1 MDLREKKTKR
11 SIQNAF
17 LQIRSKKPLEKIT
30 VKELC
35 ELAEI
40 SKATF
45 YLHYKDIYDLSDTLQ
60 QQVIKDILGHLND
73 PKDIIYHLQKANTQ
87 IIEGYYANQN
97 IVHILFSGMQF
108 AKLPECIETEIKKLV
123 FEQFPELEHDAAT
136 NIRITYQMM
145 GSFYSFYQYEKQFG
159 HESVL
164 KTVNEIARLFENMS
178 SLR

>member
-11 SIQNAF
+11 SINNAF
-17 LQIRSKKPLEKIT
+17 LQLRSKKTLEKIT

-45 YLHYKDIYDLSDTLQ
+45 YLHYRDIYDLSYNLQ
-60 QQVIKDILGHLND
+60 QKVVTDILSHLEN
-73 PKDIIYHLQKANTQ
+73 PKDIILNLQKAHIQ

-97 IVHILFSGMQF
+97 IVHILFSDSQF
-108 AKLPECIETEIKKLV
+108 SKLPECIESEIKKIV
-123 FEQFPELEHDAAT
+123 FEQFPELKDDAAT

-145 GSFYSFYQYEKQFG
+145 GSFYAFYKYEKQFG
-159 HESVL
+159 HETVL
-164 KTVNEIARLFENMS
+164 KTVNNITELFENI
-178 SLR
+178 

>member
-11 SIQNAF
+11 SINNAF

-45 YLHYKDIYDLSDTLQ
+45 YLHYRDIYDLSDTLQ
-60 QQVIKDILGHLND
+60 QQVITDIVSHLEN
-73 PKDIIYHLQKANTQ
+73 PKDIIFNLQKAHIQ

-97 IVHILFSGMQF
+97 IVHILFSDSQF
-108 AKLPECIETEIKKLV
+108 SKLPECIESEIKKIV
-123 FEQFPELEHDAAT
+123 FEQFPELKDDAAT

-145 GSFYSFYQYEKQFG
+145 GSFYAFYKYEKQFG
-159 HESVL
+159 HEAIL
-164 KTVNEIARLFENMS
+164 KTVNNITELFVNI
-178 SLR
+178 

>member
-11 SIQNAF
+11 SINNAF

-60 QQVIKDILGHLND
+60 QQVITDIVSHLEN
-73 PKDIIYHLQKANTQ
+73 PKDIIFNLQKAHIQ

-97 IVHILFSGMQF
+97 IVHILFSDSQF
-108 AKLPECIETEIKKLV
+108 SKLPECIESEIKKIV
-123 FEQFPELEHDAAT
+123 FEQFPELKNDAAT

-145 GSFYSFYQYEKQFG
+145 GSFYAFYKYEKQFG
-159 HESVL
+159 HEAIL
-164 KTVNEIARLFENMS
+164 KTVNNITELFVNI
-178 SLR
+178 

>member
-11 SIQNAF
+11 SISNAF

-45 YLHYKDIYDLSDTLQ
+45 YLHYRDIYDLSYNLQ
-60 QQVIKDILGHLND
+60 QKVVTDILSHLEN
-73 PKDIIYHLQKANTQ
+73 PKDIILNLQKAHIQ

-97 IVHILFSGMQF
+97 IVHILFSDSQF
-108 AKLPECIETEIKKLV
+108 SKLPECIESEIKKIV
-123 FEQFPELEHDAAT
+123 FEQFPELKDDAAT

-145 GSFYSFYQYEKQFG
+145 GSFYAFYKYEKQFG
-159 HESVL
+159 HETVL
-164 KTVNEIARLFENMS
+164 KTVNNITELFENI
-178 SLR
+178 

>member
-11 SIQNAF
+11 SINNAF
-17 LQIRSKKPLEKIT
+17 LQIRSKKPLKKIT

-60 QQVIKDILGHLND
+60 QQV
-73 PKDIIYHLQKANTQ
+73 KDIIFNLQKAHIQ

-97 IVHILFSGMQF
+97 IVHILFSDSQF
-108 AKLPECIETEIKKLV
+108 SKLPECIESEIKKIV
-123 FEQFPELEHDAAT
+123 FEQFPELKNDAAT

-145 GSFYSFYQYEKQFG
+145 GSFYAFYKYEKQFG
-159 HESVL
+159 HETVL
-164 KTVNEIARLFENMS
+164 KTVNNITELFENI
-178 SLR
+178 

>member
-11 SIQNAF
+11 SINNAF
-17 LQIRSKKPLEKIT
+17 LQLRSKKTLEKIT

-45 YLHYKDIYDLSDTLQ
+45 YLHYRDIYDLSDTLQ
-60 QQVIKDILGHLND
+60 QQVIT
-73 PKDIIYHLQKANTQ
+73 DIISHLENPRDIIFNLQNAHIQ

-97 IVHILFSGMQF
+97 IVHILFSDSQF
-108 AKLPECIETEIKKLV
+108 SKLPECIESEIKKIV
-123 FEQFPELEHDAAT
+123 FEQFPELKEDTAT

-145 GSFYSFYQYEKQFG
+145 GSFYAFYKYEKQFG
-159 HESVL
+159 HEAVL
-164 KTVNEIARLFENMS
+164 QTVNNITKLFENM
-178 SLR
+178 

>member
-1 MDLREKKTKR
+1 M
-11 SIQNAF
+11 
-17 LQIRSKKPLEKIT
+17 QIRSKKPLEKIT

-60 QQVIKDILGHLND
+60 QQVITDIVSHLEN
-73 PKDIIYHLQKANTQ
+73 PKDIIFNLQKAHIQ

-97 IVHILFSGMQF
+97 IVHILFSDSQF
-108 AKLPECIETEIKKLV
+108 SKLPECIESEIKKIV
-123 FEQFPELEHDAAT
+123 FEQFPELKNDAAT

-145 GSFYSFYQYEKQFG
+145 GSFYAFYKYEKQFG
-159 HESVL
+159 HEAIL
-164 KTVNEIARLFENMS
+164 KTVNNITELFVNI
-178 SLR
+178 

>member
-11 SIQNAF
+11 SINNAF

-60 QQVIKDILGHLND
+60 QQVITDIVSHLEN
-73 PKDIIYHLQKANTQ
+73 PKDIIFNLQKAHIQ

-97 IVHILFSGMQF
+97 IVHILFSDSQF
-108 AKLPECIETEIKKLV
+108 SKLPECIETKKKKIV
-123 FEQFPELEHDAAT
+123 FEQFPELKNDAAT

-145 GSFYSFYQYEKQFG
+145 GSFYAFYKYEKQFG
-159 HESVL
+159 HETVL
-164 KTVNEIARLFENMS
+164 KTVNNITELFENI
-178 SLR
+178 

>member
-11 SIQNAF
+11 SINNAF
-17 LQIRSKKPLEKIT
+17 LQIRSKKPLKKIT

-60 QQVIKDILGHLND
+60 QQVITDIVSHLEN
-73 PKDIIYHLQKANTQ
+73 PKDIIFNLQKAHIQ

-97 IVHILFSGMQF
+97 IVHILFSDSQF
-108 AKLPECIETEIKKLV
+108 SKLPECIESEIKKIV
-123 FEQFPELEHDAAT
+123 FEQFPELKNDAAT

-145 GSFYSFYQYEKQFG
+145 GSFYAFYKYEKQFG
-159 HESVL
+159 HEAIL
-164 KTVNEIARLFENMS
+164 KTVNNITELFVNI
-178 SLR
+178 